1 MKTKLA
7 VAVMIILATYLWIY
21 GQNNAYYFNEHFLDI
36 NPVIYLTVQTVIS
49 ILLYIL
55 SWIIAYRMVM
65 KRERISGWIS
75 LLFSVLVVMGGAVS
89 LWSILVTALWWG

>member
-1 MKTKLA
+1 MKTKVT
-7 VAVMIILATYLWIY
+7 VAVMIISATFLGGY
-21 GQNNAYYFNEHFLDI
+21 GQKYAYYLNDHFLDI
-36 NPVIYLTVQTVIS
+36 NPLIYLTGQTVIS

-75 LLFSVLVVMGGAVS
+75 LLFSVLVVMGGGVS